1 MYQKKMT
8 SKTLRILKN
17 KRRCFRPIS
26 REIGRVVGR
35 LSRLG
40 GRNREVVLK
49 GAWNLAGGH
58 GLGDET
64 LKSQLLLL
72 QVIGGGVVDLELAH
86 GVTQSR
92 LNLLLVATLELEG
105 HGGVGDDLL
114 NTGNVR
120 FELLTGLELLAE
132 FLVAGLEFG
141 GIWKTI
147 RKNFTVTD

>member
-1 MYQKKMT
+1 MRGGCF
-8 SKTLRILKN
+8 LR
-17 KRRCFRPIS
+17 
-26 REIGRVVGR
+26 
-35 LSRLG
+35 
-40 GRNREVVLK
+40 
-49 GAWNLAGGH
+49 GARNLAGGH

-86 GVTQSR
+86 GVAQGR
-92 LNLLLVATLELEG
+92 LDLLLVATLELEG

-114 NTGNVR
+114 NTGDVG

-141 GIWKTI
+141 GIYKMISRGSRVSDYKKTY
-147 RKNFTVTD
+147 R